1 MTVMKKEKKSNDSWY
16 RYNGNEKR
24 LR

>member
-1 MTVMKKEKKSNDSWY
+1 MTVMKKDKKNDSWY
-16 RYNGNEKR
+16 RYNGNERR